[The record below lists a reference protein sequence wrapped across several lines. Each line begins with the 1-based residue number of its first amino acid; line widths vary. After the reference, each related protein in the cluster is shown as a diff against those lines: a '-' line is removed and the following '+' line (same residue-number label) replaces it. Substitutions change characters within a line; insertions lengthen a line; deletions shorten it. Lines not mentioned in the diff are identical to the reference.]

1 MTQPTALESHPDAD
15 LYPHATG
22 FAAQMVK
29 KYSKEEP
36 VKLYAGWFCPFVQR
50 VLLVLL
56 EKNIPFQY
64 IEVNPYHKPES
75 LLKLNPRG
83 LVPTLEYEGKAL
95 YESTIICEF
104 LEDAYPSHW
113 PRLLTREPFERAR
126 LRIWID
132 HITSR
137 IIPAFHR
144 FLQYQSLSPQDPK
157 FLSLRTTFLT
167 SIYQFT
173 KEMHPTGPYFTGRDP
188 CLVDYILAPWA
199 IRIWVFDY
207 FKGGLNIEE
216 LGDMRKRWEKWV
228 NAIEGRNSIK
238 MSLSETEYYLPIY
251 QRYADDV
258 AQSEL
263 GKAMRKGEEVP

>member
-1 MTQPTALESHPDAD
+1 MTDSHPDAD
-15 LYPHATG
+15 VFPHATG

-29 KYSKEEP
+29 EHSKEEP

-50 VLLVLL
+50 VLLILL

-64 IEVNPYHKPES
+64 IEVNPYHKPPS

-83 LVPTLEYEGKAL
+83 LIPTLEYEGKAL

-132 HITSR
+132 HTTSR

-144 FLQYQSLSPQDPK
+144 FLQYQPLFPEDPK
-157 FLSLRTTFLT
+157 FLSLRTKFLT
-167 SIYQFT
+167 SIYEFT
-173 KEMHPTGPYFTGRDP
+173 QEMDPIGPYFTGRDP
-188 CLVDYILAPWA
+188 CLVDFILAPWA
-199 IRIWVFDY
+199 LRIWVFDY
-207 FKGGLNIEE
+207 FKGCLHIEE
-216 LGDMRKRWEKWV
+216 LGDMRERWEKWV
-228 NAIEGRNSIK
+228 EAIEERKSIQ

-251 QRYADDV
+251 QRYADDL

-263 GKAMRKGEEVP
+263 GKAMREGNGVP